1 MSKAGYP
8 YDNAP
13 KEVAGNTFT
22 DYTYDKSGN
31 QTYEISQ
38 PGVSGNAYTI
48 AEGSIVT
55 SSEYDDAGNVVLET
69 DGKGVKTKYAYDDE
83 NRITDIYLDYE
94 DENTPVSLHANY
106 SISEDGVTTTV
117 LTDANGNTKT
127 EQTDAAGN
135 IIMTEDS
142 EADDTGEK
150 ITVRNEYDELRRLNQ
165 TDYSDGSFIIYT
177 YDGNSD
183 RVTIKEA
190 YKGGDLESKIET
202 EYDDKERPFMITCRD
217 ASKNIRYNTVYDY
230 TAEGSV
236 SEIRTTDTSGNTD
249 TTQYGYDSEGR
260 LAQKSYPSATG
271 LGTVS
276 YQYDVAGHNTR
287 ISDSDGIIR
296 EYTYN
301 GLGQVTSV
309 RDYDKPGSNTSILKT
324 YTYDAHGRTVTMV
337 YTKNTAGGD
346 LLESFGYS
354 YDKNSNIVSGTHI
367 RNISDNISRTDETRQ
382 YVYDNKGNLTQSTK
396 TDNLNEGAQEITSY
410 EYDAVGNRLTET
422 VGTAETSY
430 VYNGL
435 NQLVEKTSPD
445 TETSYTYDARGNQIL
460 EESIETSE
468 EVAEEDDEDAGTTSG
483 ATADLTA
490 PIATSISTE
499 YAVTGEMIKLE
510 KTSQGQAVF
519 IQENEY
525 NQDGQRVSRTEN
537 GTTRSYYYDNGA
549 VAFTRDGNSV
559 SSANILSTSG
569 ATIGTYRGSTYYGY
583 LKDVQGST
591 SSIVK
596 EDGELFAAYDY
607 TDFGETEELTG
618 SSFDNE
624 ICYTGAIY
632 DKETGLYY
640 MNARYYNPDNG
651 RFISQDSFRG
661 EMNDPGQWH
670 LYAYCANNPINYTDP
685 SGHFLWKVVGAVI
698 VGTAAYKLGK
708 SYGLKGWKLA
718 LCTAVGAGIGG
729 LVGHFVT
736 PLLRPVLYIFV
747 NWGRAAGA
755 VSKVGKFKIMFHW
768 KHHGKGYHVVLQKLK
783 TKRWRTV
790 YEKGF
795 KPRK

>member
-1 MSKAGYP
+1 M
-8 YDNAP
+8 
-13 KEVAGNTFT
+13 
-22 DYTYDKSGN
+22 
-31 QTYEISQ
+31 
-38 PGVSGNAYTI
+38 
-48 AEGSIVT
+48 
-55 SSEYDDAGNVVLET
+55 
-69 DGKGVKTKYAYDDE
+69 
-83 NRITDIYLDYE
+83 
-94 DENTPVSLHANY
+94 
-106 SISEDGVTTTV
+106 
-117 LTDANGNTKT
+117 
-127 EQTDAAGN
+127 
-135 IIMTEDS
+135 
-142 EADDTGEK
+142 
-150 ITVRNEYDELRRLNQ
+150 
-165 TDYSDGSFIIYT
+165 
-177 YDGNSD
+177 
-183 RVTIKEA
+183 
-190 YKGGDLESKIET
+190 
-202 EYDDKERPFMITCRD
+202 
-217 ASKNIRYNTVYDY
+217 
-230 TAEGSV
+230 
-236 SEIRTTDTSGNTD
+236 
-249 TTQYGYDSEGR
+249 
-260 LAQKSYPSATG
+260 
-271 LGTVS
+271 
-276 YQYDVAGHNTR
+276 AGHNTR

-324 YTYDAHGRTVTMV
+324 YTYDAHGRTATMV

-367 RNISDNISRTDETRQ
+367 RNISDNSSRTDEIRQ
-382 YVYDNKGNLTQSTK
+382 YVYDDKGNLTQSTK

-468 EVAEEDDEDAGTTSG
+468 EAAEEDEDAGTASG
-483 ATADLTA
+483 ATTDLTA

-549 VAFTRDGNSV
+549 VAFTRDGNSI

-583 LKDVQGST
+583 LKDVQEST

-632 DKETGLYY
+632 DLSL
-640 MNARYYNPDNG
+640 
-651 RFISQDSFRG
+651 I
-661 EMNDPGQWH
+661 H
-670 LYAYCANNPINYTDP
+670 I
-685 SGHFLWKVVGAVI
+685 
-698 VGTAAYKLGK
+698 
-708 SYGLKGWKLA
+708 
-718 LCTAVGAGIGG
+718 
-729 LVGHFVT
+729 
-736 PLLRPVLYIFV
+736 
-747 NWGRAAGA
+747 
-755 VSKVGKFKIMFHW
+755 
-768 KHHGKGYHVVLQKLK
+768 
-783 TKRWRTV
+783 
-790 YEKGF
+790 
-795 KPRK
+795 

>member
-1 MSKAGYP
+1 
-8 YDNAP
+8 
-13 KEVAGNTFT
+13 
-22 DYTYDKSGN
+22 
-31 QTYEISQ
+31 
-38 PGVSGNAYTI
+38 
-48 AEGSIVT
+48 
-55 SSEYDDAGNVVLET
+55 
-69 DGKGVKTKYAYDDE
+69 
-83 NRITDIYLDYE
+83 
-94 DENTPVSLHANY
+94 
-106 SISEDGVTTTV
+106 
-117 LTDANGNTKT
+117 
-127 EQTDAAGN
+127 
-135 IIMTEDS
+135 
-142 EADDTGEK
+142 
-150 ITVRNEYDELRRLNQ
+150 
-165 TDYSDGSFIIYT
+165 
-177 YDGNSD
+177 
-183 RVTIKEA
+183 
-190 YKGGDLESKIET
+190 
-202 EYDDKERPFMITCRD
+202 MITCRD

-324 YTYDAHGRTVTMV
+324 YTYDAHGRTATMV

-468 EVAEEDDEDAGTTSG
+468 EAAEDDEDAGTTSG

-490 PIATSISTE
+490 PITTSISTE

-510 KTSQGQAVF
+510 KTSQGQAV
-519 IQENEY
+519 
-525 NQDGQRVSRTEN
+525 
-537 GTTRSYYYDNGA
+537 
-549 VAFTRDGNSV
+549 
-559 SSANILSTSG
+559 
-569 ATIGTYRGSTYYGY
+569 
-583 LKDVQGST
+583 
-591 SSIVK
+591 
-596 EDGELFAAYDY
+596 
-607 TDFGETEELTG
+607 
-618 SSFDNE
+618 
-624 ICYTGAIY
+624 
-632 DKETGLYY
+632 
-640 MNARYYNPDNG
+640 
-651 RFISQDSFRG
+651 
-661 EMNDPGQWH
+661 
-670 LYAYCANNPINYTDP
+670 
-685 SGHFLWKVVGAVI
+685 
-698 VGTAAYKLGK
+698 
-708 SYGLKGWKLA
+708 
-718 LCTAVGAGIGG
+718 
-729 LVGHFVT
+729 
-736 PLLRPVLYIFV
+736 
-747 NWGRAAGA
+747 
-755 VSKVGKFKIMFHW
+755 
-768 KHHGKGYHVVLQKLK
+768 
-783 TKRWRTV
+783 
-790 YEKGF
+790 
-795 KPRK
+795 